1 MTLSRILLYVQFTQT
16 EGSTISNCAFS
27 CSVPIPFGHEGQTFD
42 DRLSYSFFIFIS
54 LCEFLQF
61 IINFIWRVA
70 TGKMTEVDDIREE
83 EVLAKVEQ
91 KLKAE
96 KAPREYT
103 KNGYVMLNQ
112 LKTKLLKNNLS
123 ITDKYIV
130 VADLKGVSFKNYF
143 NYFSVTLIP

>member
-1 MTLSRILLYVQFTQT
+1 
-16 EGSTISNCAFS
+16 
-27 CSVPIPFGHEGQTFD
+27 
-42 DRLSYSFFIFIS
+42 
-54 LCEFLQF
+54 
-61 IINFIWRVA
+61 
-70 TGKMTEVDDIREE
+70 MTEVDDIREE

-96 KAPREYT
+96 KAPKEYT

-130 VADLKGVSFKNYF
+130 VADLKGDQF
-143 NYFSVTLIP
+143 